1 MLTAYDVLILFL
13 LQIDIGV
20 KIMSLAVVFEH
31 KEKKHKKNQGCGW
44 SCENKGNLL
53 QDMRIKNGNY
63 LEMLKA
69 KSVIKWYEKRK

>member
-13 LQIDIGV
+13 LQIDIGA

-53 QDMRIKNGNY
+53 QDMRIKKWQ
-63 LEMLKA
+63 LFRDA
-69 KSVIKWYEKRK
+69 KSKVGYKMV